1 MEKLKFAIPKINSG
15 VYSFRRK
22 SCCNTKKIVYM
33 KLFVAGGLFVL
44 GSALFAASPDSLST
58 TDLKMPDAEVSRMDS
73 MLEAMFASNPSLE
86 FHEADYR
93 KKGYAPTDVPT
104 FTPEI
109 YAERISRINTPIP
122 LEYND
127 KVQAFIDL
135 YCVRKRDKVSN
146 MLTIGQEYFPMI
158 EAELDRRGLPLEL
171 KYVAVI
177 ESALNTHAVS
187 KAGATGLW
195 QLMYGTGKLMGLQID
210 TYVDERRDPFLATK
224 AGIAYLDKMYNVYGD
239 WLLAIA
245 AYNCGPGNVNKAI
258 RRSGGGEKTFWEIW
272 KYLPAETRA
281 YVPIFIAATYTFEY
295 HQEHNIE
302 PAEFGYQ
309 FEMVDTI
316 LITRK
321 LKLEDIAPFV
331 NKTTDA
337 LKVYNP
343 ALKTTTI
350 PGSPTPYPLRMPMDA
365 VALFI
370 SNQEQLYAQLDQ
382 PKTTTTAPVEPV
394 AVNNTAPAKTST
406 PDTNDKNTYVYY
418 TVKKGDNLGYIS
430 EWFNCSVADLKTWNN
445 MRSTKIMSGQKLKI
459 YVPADHKSEYAA
471 INTMS
476 FSEKQKLSNV
486 QMVQGGEEKKASEV
500 VYYTVR
506 PGDTLWSIAKR
517 YPENTIEGIQ
527 ELNAMGSKETLQAG
541 AKIKIVK

>member
-1 MEKLKFAIPKINSG
+1 
-15 VYSFRRK
+15 
-22 SCCNTKKIVYM
+22 M

-58 TDLKMPDAEVSRMDS
+58 ADLKMPDAEVTRMDS

-86 FHEADYR
+86 FREADYR
-93 KKGYAPTDVPT
+93 KKGYAATDVPT
-104 FTPEI
+104 FTPEV

-122 LEYND
+122 LVYND

-158 EAELDRRGLPLEL
+158 EAELDRRGLPIEL

-224 AGIAYLDKMYNVYGD
+224 AGIAYLDKMYNIYGD

-302 PAEFGYQ
+302 PASFGYQ

-321 LKLEDIAPFV
+321 LDLDDVAPFV
-331 NKTTDA
+331 NMTA
-337 LKVYNP
+337 EELKVYNP
-343 ALKTTTI
+343 ALKTNTI
-350 PGSPTPYPLRMPMDA
+350 PGAPTPYPLRMPMDA
-365 VALFI
+365 VALYI
-370 SNQEQLYAQLDQ
+370 SNQEQLYAKLDQ
-382 PKTTTTAPVEPV
+382 PKSAAAPVAEPVAATTPAAAKTTAP
-394 AVNNTAPAKTST
+394 ASSDN
-406 PDTNDKNTYVYY
+406 NTYVYY

-430 EWFNCSVADLKTWNN
+430 EWFDCSVTDLKRWNN
-445 MRSTKIMSGQKLKI
+445 MLSTQIMSGQKLKV
-459 YVPADHKSEYAA
+459 YVPVYQKSEYAA
-471 INTMS
+471 INSMS
-476 FSEKQKLSNV
+476 FSEKQKLTNV
-486 QMVQGGEEKKASEV
+486 QMVQGGEDKKASEV

-517 YPENTIEGIQ
+517 YPENTIEGLQ
-527 ELNAMGSKETLQAG
+527 ELNAMGSNETLKAG
-541 AKIKIVK
+541 VKIKIVK